1 MKLTRI
7 RVRDVAQLILLDSA
21 RPKALTRIPAF
32 RRWRPEGETVRAIPG
47 YILNSKPVCT

>member
-32 RRWRPEGETVRAIPG
+32 RRWRPEGEKVRSIPG